1 MDNSNQIDEQFV
13 EDHFRRHHE
22 ELNRFLI
29 GLLGDSHL
37 AADALQSTFTKLI
50 QSASSLKPVAIRA
63 WLFRVAYNQAME
75 YRRHGDVNRRALQKI
90 ASDRSGTEHVS
101 PIDSRLHYDQVEKI
115 KNAMKRL
122 TEGQQ
127 QVVHLRIYHDKKFAE
142 IARELGLP
150 LGTVLTRMRTAL
162 RKLSTELEP

>member
-1 MDNSNQIDEQFV
+1 M
-13 EDHFRRHHE
+13 
-22 ELNRFLI
+22 
-29 GLLGDSHL
+29 

-90 ASDRSGTEHVS
+90 ASAQAGDHKQSLGHSE
-101 PIDSRLHYDQVEKI
+101 LHYDQIEKI
-115 KNAMKRL
+115 KTALARL

-127 QVVHLRIYHDKKFAE
+127 QVVRLRIYHDKKFAE
-142 IARELGLP
+142 IADELGLP
-150 LGTVLTRMRTAL
+150 LGTVLTRMRAAL
-162 RKLSTELEP
+162 KKLSTELEQ